1 MTPYR
6 QELVTLLDENP
17 QRISSTGKIKV
28 SKKGW
33 LTRFVILS
41 GILTVIGYNL
51 EVGIRLADPLI
62 LYSII
67 VPIHS
72 VIILL
77 IGWICYRNPSKG
89 KIGNE
94 LVSVIIPIFN
104 QEHMISDVIQAVDK
118 STYNNIEIIA
128 VNDGSTDRT
137 QEILEELKKT
147 IPKLK
152 VINNKNEGKRKAV
165 ASGFSLSKGDFI
177 ILVDSDSVID
187 KNGIVEFLKTFNGDP
202 RIGAAVGNA
211 RTWNSR
217 KNILTKCQD
226 VWYDFT
232 FNIHKACEST
242 FGSVLCCS
250 GCFSAYRREALAE
263 FIPLWSKAKLAMSD
277 DRELTS
283 LAISKS
289 WAKRELLL
297 AFANKTL
304 GSASRFD
311 DAEDRVLTAQAL
323 VEWRAVY
330 VASAVVYTDV
340 PENLGN
346 FIKQQKRWKKGYIR
360 TNFFV
365 SGFFWNKHPLMA
377 LIFYL
382 DFTSSFTF
390 PLVLVTVFLYE
401 PIVLH
406 QYFLP
411 VVYLFGILLLGFG
424 EGLDSKFR
432 NPSSKNWMYKPVMN
446 LISLFIISWIII
458 PALLSLRKNQ
468 WLTR

>member
-1 MTPYR
+1 MTPFK
-6 QELVTLLDENP
+6 QELISMMDENP
-17 QRISSTGKIKV
+17 QRISSSGKIKI

-33 LTRFVILS
+33 LTRCIILS
-41 GILTVIGYNL
+41 GIFMVIAYNL
-51 EVGIRLADPLI
+51 EVGVRLADPLI

-77 IGWICYRNPSKG
+77 IGWIFYRNPSKG
-89 KIGNE
+89 KIGNK

-104 QEHMISDVIQAVDK
+104 QEQMISQVIKAIDR
-118 STYNNIEIIA
+118 STYQNIEIIA
-128 VNDGSTDRT
+128 VNDGSTDKT
-137 QEILEELKKT
+137 KEILEELKKT

-152 VINNKNEGKRKAV
+152 IINKKNEGKRKAV
-165 ASGFSLSKGDFI
+165 ASGFNISKGDFI

-187 KNGIVEFLKTFNGDP
+187 KNGIVEFLKTFNGNP

-242 FGSVLCCS
+242 FGTVLCCS

-263 FIPLWSKAKLAMSD
+263 FIPIWSQAKLAMSD

-283 LAISKS
+283 LTISKS
-289 WAKRELLL
+289 WAKRELLF

-323 VEWRAVY
+323 VEWRACY

-340 PENLGN
+340 PETLKN

-382 DFTSSFTF
+382 DFMSSFTA
-390 PLVLVTVFLYE
+390 PLVLFTVFLYE
-401 PIVLH
+401 PIVLD
-406 QYFLP
+406 QYLLP
-411 VVYLFGILLLGFG
+411 LVYLLGIFLLGFG

-432 NPSSKNWMYKPVMN
+432 NPKSKNWMYKPVMN
-446 LISLFIISWIII
+446 FISLFIMSWIII

>member
-1 MTPYR
+1 MTPYK
-6 QELVTLLDENP
+6 QELVTILDENP
-17 QRISSTGKIKV
+17 QRISSSGKITV
-28 SKKGW
+28 NKKGW

-41 GILTVIGYNL
+41 VITAIIIYNL

-67 VPIHS
+67 VPLHS

-77 IGWICYRNPSKG
+77 IGWIFYRNPSNG

-104 QEHMISDVIQAVDK
+104 QEHMISDVIRAIDN

-128 VNDGSTDRT
+128 VNDGSTDKT
-137 QEILEELKKT
+137 QEILAELKKT

-165 ASGFSLSKGDFI
+165 ATGFSNSKGNFI
-177 ILVDSDSVID
+177 VLVDSDSIID
-187 KNGIVEFLKTFNGDP
+187 KNGIVEFLKTFNGNP
-202 RIGAAVGNA
+202 GIGAVVGNA
-211 RTWNSR
+211 ISWNSR

-226 VWYDFT
+226 VWYDVT
-232 FNIHKACEST
+232 FNIQKACEST
-242 FGSVLCCS
+242 FGNVLCCS

-263 FIPLWSKAKLAMSD
+263 FIPIWSQAKLATSD
-277 DRELTS
+277 DRQLTS
-283 LAISKS
+283 LTISKS
-289 WAKRELLL
+289 WAKKELLL

-323 VEWRAVY
+323 VEWRSVY

-340 PENLGN
+340 PEKLGK
-346 FIKQQKRWKKGYIR
+346 FVKQQERWKKGCIR

-382 DFTSSFTF
+382 EFMATFTS
-390 PLVLVTVFLYE
+390 PLILVTVFLYE

-406 QYFLP
+406 QYLLP
-411 VVYLFGILLLGFG
+411 VVYLIGILSLGLG
-424 EGLDSKFR
+424 EGIDSKFR
-432 NPSSKNWMYKPVMN
+432 NTRTKNWMYKPIMN
-446 LISLFIISWIII
+446 LISLFILSWIII
-458 PALLSLRKNQ
+458 PALLTLRKNQ

>member
-1 MTPYR
+1 LTPYK
-6 QELVTLLDENP
+6 QELITLLDENP
-17 QRISSTGKIKV
+17 QKISSDGKIYV
-28 SKKGW
+28 NKKGW
-33 LTRFVILS
+33 LTRFIILFA
-41 GILTVIGYNL
+41 ILIVIGYNL
-51 EVGIRLADPLI
+51 DVGIKLADPLI

-72 VIILL
+72 VIVLF
-77 IGWICYRNPSKG
+77 IGWIFYRNPSKG

-94 LVSVIIPIFN
+94 LVSVLIPIFN
-104 QEHMISDVIQAVDK
+104 QEQMISDVIKAIDE
-118 STYNNIEIIA
+118 STYKNIEIIA
-128 VNDGSTDRT
+128 VNDGSKDDT
-137 QEILEELKKT
+137 QKILEKLERT

-152 VINNKNEGKRKAV
+152 VINKKNEGKRKAV
-165 ASGFSLSKGDFI
+165 ASGFNLSKGKFI
-177 ILVDSDSVID
+177 VLVDSDSVID
-187 KNGIVEFLKTFNGDP
+187 KNGIAEFLKTFNENP

-211 RTWNSR
+211 RAWNSR

-232 FNIHKACEST
+232 FNISKACESI
-242 FGSVLCCS
+242 FGTVLCCS

-263 FIPLWSKAKLAMSD
+263 FIPIWSQAKIQNSD

-297 AFANKTL
+297 AFSNKAL
-304 GSASRFD
+304 DSASRFD

-330 VASAVVYTDV
+330 VASAIVYTDV
-340 PENLGN
+340 PENLRN
-346 FIKQQKRWKKGYIR
+346 FLNQQKRWKKGYLR

-382 DFTSSFTF
+382 EFMSSFTL
-390 PLVLVTVFLYE
+390 PLVVVTVFLYE
-401 PIVLH
+401 PIMLN
-406 QYFLP
+406 QYLLPLSYFL
-411 VVYLFGILLLGFG
+411 GIILMGLG
-424 EGLDSKFR
+424 EGIDSKFR
-432 NPSSKNWMYKPVMN
+432 NPKSKNWIYKPIMN
-446 LISLFIISWIII
+446 LISLFILSWIIV
-458 PALLSLRKNQ
+458 PALLSFRKDQ